1 MSERTGQKDLM
12 EYTGKELEAMA
23 FAVNYH
29 RWIIDEF
36 KGYLGSSVVEVGAGC
51 GDLTALLLETGV
63 KRLHAYEPSTN
74 LFTRLEGRFNGETR
88 VSLCK
93 GFFTADSAPSEI
105 DSIAY
110 INVLEHIEDDV
121 QELRTVHAS
130 LAPGG
135 HVLIFVPAH
144 AWLFSD
150 ADREMGHF
158 RRYSRRN
165 LRQRVEEAGLVIEKF
180 KYLDLAGIVPWYVN
194 FVLLKNAFSARSVAY
209 YDRFVVP
216 PMRYVE
222 RFVGPPV
229 GKNLL
234 LVGKK
239 PAP

>member
-1 MSERTGQKDLM
+1 MSHSSGQEELM

-36 KGYLGSSVVEVGAGC
+36 RGYLGRSVVEVGAGC

-63 KRLHAYEPSTN
+63 ERLHAFEPSTN
-74 LFTRLEGRFNGETR
+74 LFSRLEGRFSGESR
-88 VSLCK
+88 VSLCN
-93 GFFTADSAPSEI
+93 GFFTADSAPNEI
-105 DSIAY
+105 NSIIY
-110 INVLEHIEDDV
+110 VNVLEHIADDG

-130 LAPGG
+130 LEPGG

-165 LRQRVEEAGLVIEKF
+165 LRRRVEEAGFVIEKF
-180 KYLDLAGIVPWYVN
+180 QYMDLAGIVPWYVN

-216 PMRYVE
+216 PMRHVE
-222 RFVGPPV
+222 RFIGPPL

-234 LVGKK
+234 LAGKK